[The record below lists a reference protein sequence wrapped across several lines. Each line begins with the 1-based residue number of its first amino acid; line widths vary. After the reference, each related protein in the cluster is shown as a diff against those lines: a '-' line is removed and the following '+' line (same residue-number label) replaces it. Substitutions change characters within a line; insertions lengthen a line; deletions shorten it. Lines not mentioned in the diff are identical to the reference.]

1 MCGTLGLYRVEIAA
15 VQPARGPD
23 IVDFQRL
30 KHRLS
35 AQTAVP
41 DQVPFAMKSTA
52 PVWTP
57 GLIAQADHAPQLAS
71 NMGGAST
78 ASFFPSDTSE
88 TGAKS
93 QLAQCPIGI
102 QNDLIQVTRYGCS
115 FFVRRSQAMVDPD
128 IQNIDVHKIVLT
140 RYYLAASDVYM
151 IGTIRHQ

>member
-1 MCGTLGLYRVEIAA
+1 MGDTKGQVDGNRK
-15 VQPARGPD
+15 QARD
-23 IVDFQRL
+23 
-30 KHRLS
+30 
-35 AQTAVP
+35 P

-57 GLIAQADHAPQLAS
+57 RLIAQADHAPQLAS